1 MFNTYIPA
9 SNSFSPKHLLPPPA
23 ESTSF
28 SFRFAANP
36 FAVSET
42 RFKMLLEVNWN
53 SIAMLS
59 N

>member
-1 MFNTYIPA
+1 MLCTLYPCIN
-9 SNSFSPKHLLPPPA
+9 LLPYNHLPPTPTK
-23 ESTSF
+23 STSF

>member
-1 MFNTYIPA
+1 MLCTLYPCITLLPYN
-9 SNSFSPKHLLPPPA
+9 HLLPTP
-23 ESTSF
+23 SDYTSF
-28 SFRFAANP
+28 PFRFAANP